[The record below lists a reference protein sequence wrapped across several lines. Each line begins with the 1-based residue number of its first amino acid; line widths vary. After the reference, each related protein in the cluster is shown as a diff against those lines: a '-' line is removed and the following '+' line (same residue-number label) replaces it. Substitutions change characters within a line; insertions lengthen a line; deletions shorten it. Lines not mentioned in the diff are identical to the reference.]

1 MSNLE
6 KKIRCELLDW
16 QNEKKY
22 QEKILEEGTAT
33 KEVLERAKARIK
45 EAEKWI
51 AQIEKELD
59 EGYVTVCGGIQPPEL
74 NE

>member
-1 MSNLE
+1 MSNIE
-6 KKIRCELLDW
+6 NKIRCELLDW

-22 QEKILEEGTAT
+22 QEKILEEGAAS

-51 AQIEKELD
+51 VKIEKELD
-59 EGYVTVCGGIQPPEL
+59 GGYVTNCGGIQPPEL